1 MSKKRNYVLL
11 TVALVALL
19 LVGMVGQAFAAAPPP
34 PPPVCRI
41 GATQYATL
49 DEALDAVQDGETIT
63 LLTNVTANEELHITN
78 GKTFAIDPDGYLL
91 DFGGSYLAI
100 RWGTDV
106 TFLEADNLINCLYI
120 DVTESCRVVFE
131 GNLNL
136 EYSVGVSYQ
145 SEMTINGNLTSRDS
159 SANQVA
165 YESSLIVNGNVTT
178 QGEWGVGVTVTEGSS
193 AVINGSVSAEGD
205 YGVGVIVADGS
216 SLIVDGSVSA
226 QGSGGVGVFAIGT
239 DTACTI
245 NSNVTASYA
254 GVICRG
260 AIVTVNGNVT
270 AQGSGGIGV
279 MAIGTDTACTING
292 NITASDV
299 GVECFS
305 GAIVTVN
312 GNVTVTD
319 AGGVGVFCS
328 GEELDYEEPNPTGFS
343 AIDEFSRGFAP
354 MAQALNDQVGPF
366 VRTQVF
372 VTGNIS
378 ATGADSIGAWA
389 LALGQITV
397 DGTIAA
403 TWERVLINDDIGVLD
418 ESTLKAGYGQ
428 YSDDPTATLETITA
442 VWVKAAA
449 KPDPEPEKKDEL
461 PPTGDAL
468 SIAPLVALGVSSLL
482 LSCGVTWTKKRGARD

>member
-245 NSNVTASYA
+245 N
-254 GVICRG
+254 
-260 AIVTVNGNVT
+260 
-270 AQGSGGIGV
+270 
-279 MAIGTDTACTING
+279 G